1 MFGVLGFGGFGGL
14 KCWCVGVL
22 WVEVLGFGVFG
33 GVCFWWFLVFCF
45 FGD

>member
-1 MFGVLGFGGFGGL
+1 L

-22 WVEVLGFGVFG
+22 WVEVLGFGGFG

-45 FGD
+45 FVY